1 MNEGKTRF
9 WNPVF
14 IISLVVSLAIV
25 VWAVGFNDNFSVASN
40 WILNFLEVR
49 FGWLYLL
56 SVMAILI
63 FGFAVAFS
71 KYGNIKLGPDDSE
84 PEYST
89 ITWFG
94 MLFGCAMGIGLI
106 FWGLSEPICH
116 FAAENIPG
124 GIEPGTD
131 AAAMFAFRSTFM
143 DWTFHPFAIYC
154 VMGMGIGYMSFRKGK
169 PQLISSV
176 LEPLVGEK
184 LTKGW
189 LGKLVDILAIFATMC
204 GIVTSLGLGTMQI
217 GAGLS
222 HLTGGVI
229 PNTLATLIII
239 VAVISV
245 IYIGTAAI
253 GIDKGIATVGNINL
267 VLASALVILCFIL
280 GPTTDQLNNLI
291 GGVGAYFQNFFQDS
305 LLLNTYGDNSW
316 TYGWRIFYWA
326 WWIAWAPFVGTFI
339 ARISRGRTIR
349 EFVIGAMVVPPL
361 VAFIWVSVLGSMP
374 ITLFFNGTF
383 SMDQLV
389 TLSGTPE
396 VALFIT
402 FSHYPLGIVISLIAL
417 VLIITFFV
425 TSANSGTFA
434 LSMLSSEG
442 DLNPPRTKMIFWGL
456 IQSLLAIGM
465 LMAGGLKP
473 LQTMSVASAFPFMFV
488 LIAVMFAI
496 PKALKTDRGPEEIV
510 EGAADSAEQLEAE

>member
-1 MNEGKTRF
+1 MEEGKSRF

-14 IISLVVSLAIV
+14 IISLVVSLIIV
-25 VWAVGFNDNFSVASN
+25 VWAVGFNENFSIISN
-40 WILNFLEVR
+40 QVLNFLEVR
-49 FGWLYLL
+49 FGWLYLA

-63 FGFAVAFS
+63 FGFAIACS
-71 KYGNIKLGPDDSE
+71 KYGNIKLGPDDSQ
-84 PEYST
+84 PDYST
-89 ITWFG
+89 VTWFG

-106 FWGLSEPICH
+106 FWGLSEPVCH

-184 LTKGW
+184 LTQGW
-189 LGKLVDILAIFATMC
+189 LGKLVDILAIFATVC

-222 HLTGGVI
+222 HLTGGAI
-229 PNTLATLIII
+229 PNTLLTLIII

-245 IYIGTAAI
+245 VYIGTAVI

-280 GPTTDQLNNLI
+280 GPTTDQLNNLV

-374 ITLFFNGTF
+374 ISLFFNGTF

-396 VALFIT
+396 VALFET
-402 FSHYPLGIVISLIAL
+402 FSHYPLGIVISLISL

-442 DLNPPRTKMIFWGL
+442 DLNPPRSKMMFWGL

-473 LQTMSVASAFPFMFV
+473 LQTMSVASAFPFMFI

-496 PKALKTDRGPEEIV
+496 PKALKADRGSDEVI
-510 EGAADSAEQLEAE
+510 EGAEEALEASTE